1 MNKTWLS
8 VVLGSCVAIILPAC
22 GSDEAVDPG
31 PPPAELRI
39 DGTYQ
44 VVSTY
49 DLSVASVLP
58 EPVSEYAQVA
68 VGLRTDPA
76 GTMFKLL
83 DDAGVPLASDLF
95 AALPDVVANQ
105 IKGWMNDF
113 FASEKYGDGSV
124 KSELDAFDAALQ
136 TVVARPDVA
145 SRLDLG
151 VPDARGAV
159 TATHA
164 LEGLRYSLYGGQ
176 VKVTVPITTPAGSG
190 APIVTEA
197 SAAGRVTA
205 GLGAEDAHLSLDDHG
220 FGIPYGTFALA
231 ALDQGLE
238 QRYGTDLRG
247 MLGLLVDCDGMAA
260 SVAGRCVLG
269 ACVGHESDLASI
281 CESAL
286 DLANDQLRGQVADL
300 RLDVLR
306 LQAGQAAMWDA
317 PTAGA
322 ARDQQVDRIDGGV
335 WNALVDFGMGARD
348 VHGTFV
354 ASRAQ

>member
-1 MNKTWLS
+1 MNKTWLP
-8 VVLGSCVAIILPAC
+8 VVLGSCVAIALSAC
-22 GSDEAVDPG
+22 GSDAVDPG
-31 PPPAELRI
+31 PPPADLRV

-44 VVSTY
+44 VVSSY

-83 DDAGVPLASDLF
+83 DDAGVPLASDLY
-95 AALPDVVANQ
+95 AALPDVVANE

-113 FASEKYGDGSV
+113 FASEKYGDASA

-145 SRLDLG
+145 SRLEIG
-151 VPDARGAV
+151 VPDARGGV

-164 LEGLRYSLYGGQ
+164 LEELRYSLYGGQ
-176 VKVTVPITTPAGSG
+176 VKVTVPITAPAG
-190 APIVTEA
+190 A
-197 SAAGRVTA
+197 SALVMSETAATGRVTA

-247 MLGLLVDCDGMAA
+247 MLRLLVDCDGMAA

-269 ACVGHESDLASI
+269 ACVGHQGDLASI

-286 DLANDQLRGQVADL
+286 DLANEELRGQIADL

-306 LQAGQAAMWDA
+306 LQAGQAQMWDA
-317 PTAGA
+317 PAAGG
-322 ARDQQVDRIDGGV
+322 ARDQQVDRLDGGV
-335 WNALVDFGMGARD
+335 WNARVDFGMGARD

-354 ASRAQ
+354 ATRAP